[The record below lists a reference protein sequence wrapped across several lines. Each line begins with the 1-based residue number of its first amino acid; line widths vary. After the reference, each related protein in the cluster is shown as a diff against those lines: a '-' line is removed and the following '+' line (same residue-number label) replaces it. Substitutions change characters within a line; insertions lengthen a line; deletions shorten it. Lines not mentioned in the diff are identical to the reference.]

1 MPWLVARVESGR
13 DHLAES
19 NLRRMGWRVYFPQY
33 KKQLSYVVNENGRRS
48 GTRHGG
54 EIVSRA
60 LFRGYAFVEC
70 APDQQWR
77 SMKQAGGVLG
87 FLMKEDDDER
97 PAVLPGEIIEELRDR
112 VNAGEFDQHR
122 ESRKAIVRTDLEPGN
137 VVRMTEGPFATFLG
151 TLQNVNDE
159 NRARLLVRAIGGVET
174 LVRGVD
180 ANSLERVEAA
190 E

>member
-1 MPWLVARVESGR
+1 MSWLVAILEPGR
-13 DHLAES
+13 DHLAERS
-19 NLRRMGWRVYFPQY
+19 LHRTGWRTYFPRY
-33 KKQLSYVVNENGRRS
+33 AKQLTFKLNENGKRS
-48 GTRHGG
+48 GCRHGG
-54 EIVSRA
+54 EIVSRP
-60 LFRGYAFVEC
+60 LFPGYGFVEWHT
-70 APDQQWR
+70 DQQWR
-77 SMKQAGGVLG
+77 VMEEANGVLG
-87 FLMKEDDDER
+87 FLMKDER
-97 PAVLPGEIIEELRDR
+97 PAVLSGEIIEELRER

-122 ESRKAIVRTDLEPGN
+122 PSRKAIVRTDLEPGTM
-137 VVRMTEGPFATFLG
+137 VRMTEGPFATFLG